1 MGHVTVKVI
10 IRGKEE
16 YVANLLVDTGASFTV
31 LPLKLAEK
39 LLYKT
44 PYTVKLRLDDGR
56 RVTAQVYIGEV
67 EIEGRKG
74 PVRILAFPDAHPVI
88 GIDTLETL
96 GLKAD
101 PITGKIE
108 KTEHY
113 MLYV

>member
-1 MGHVTVKVI
+1 MGHVIVKVI

-16 YVANLLVDTGASFTV
+16 YVANLPVDTGASFTV

-44 PYTVKLRLDDGR
+44 SYTVKLRLGDRR
-56 RVTAQVYIGEV
+56 RVTAQVYVGEV
-67 EIEGRKG
+67 EVEGRKG
-74 PVRILAFPDAHPVI
+74 PVRTLAMPKVI

-96 GLKAD
+96 GLKVD
-101 PITGKIE
+101 PTTGKIE